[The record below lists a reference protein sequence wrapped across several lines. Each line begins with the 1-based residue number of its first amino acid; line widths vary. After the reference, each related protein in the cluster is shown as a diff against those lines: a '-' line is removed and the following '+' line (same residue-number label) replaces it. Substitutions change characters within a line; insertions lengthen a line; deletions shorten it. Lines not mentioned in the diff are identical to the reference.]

1 METKKWIDR
10 VFAVSLV
17 LMGLSS
23 VILSVTALSGTAL
36 PDWAI
41 RTLGVIN
48 LIALPVRVYSTV
60 RSVQEKNRMRQSAEA
75 KAKRGGTK
83 KKKGKKK

>member
-1 METKKWIDR
+1 MDTKKWIDR

-17 LMGLSS
+17 LMGASS
-23 VILSVTALSGTAL
+23 LILSITGLTGAAL

-48 LIALPVRVYSTV
+48 LIALPVLVYSTV
-60 RSVQEKNRMRQSAEA
+60 KSVQEKNKMRQSAEA
-75 KAKRGGTK
+75 KAKHGGAK

>member
-17 LMGLSS
+17 LIGLSS

-48 LIALPVRVYSTV
+48 LIALPVLVYSTV

-75 KAKRGGTK
+75 KAKRSGTK

>member
-17 LMGLSS
+17 LIGLSS

-48 LIALPVRVYSTV
+48 LIALPVLVYSTV

-75 KAKRGGTK
+75 RAKRSGTK

>member
-10 VFAVSLV
+10 VFAVSLAV
-17 LMGLSS
+17 TGLSS
-23 VILSVTALSGTAL
+23 LILSITGLTGNAL

-41 RTLGVIN
+41 RILGIAN
-48 LIALPVRVYSTV
+48 LVALPVLVYSTV
-60 RSVQEKNRMRQSAEA
+60 KSVQEKNSMRRSAET
-75 KAKRGGTK
+75 KAKRGASK

>member
-1 METKKWIDR
+1 MDTKKWIDR

-17 LMGLSS
+17 LMGASS
-23 VILSVTALSGTAL
+23 LILSITGLTGAAL

-41 RTLGVIN
+41 RTLGIIN
-48 LIALPVRVYSTV
+48 LIALPVLVYSTV
-60 RSVQEKNRMRQSAEA
+60 KSVQEKNKMRQSAEA
-75 KAKRGGTK
+75 KARRGGAK

>member
-1 METKKWIDR
+1 MDTKKWIDR

-17 LMGLSS
+17 LMGASS
-23 VILSVTALSGTAL
+23 LILSIT
-36 PDWAI
+36 DWAI

-48 LIALPVRVYSTV
+48 LIALPVLVYSTV
-60 RSVQEKNRMRQSAEA
+60 KSVQEKNKMRQSAEA
-75 KAKRGGTK
+75 KARRGGAK